1 LLATKI
7 DFEMKRSIQLQALIA
22 VFAVGLMFSS
32 CGNIDIIKR
41 KYRPGFHVDISKKRQ
56 KVQVAEETE
65 VADSRAAEEMKSV
78 ETKEVVLTVSDDE
91 LVLTADASEVRPQN
105 GQAEQRETMKKV
117 VHSKEFKE
125 MTFDERM
132 RTIRRGVLKP
142 NPAPVAGLDW
152 MKWVSF
158 GTGIGSLAF
167 GALALIFAILT
178 VVFFSSF
185 VWGAA
190 VLAILLGGTAVTFS
204 ILHKKNN
211 GTGSQS
217 KLGFIFGIIG
227 AGLGLLAIILGAVFF
242 AVFVL

>member
-1 LLATKI
+1 
-7 DFEMKRSIQLQALIA
+7 MKRNVQIQALIA
-22 VFAVGLMFSS
+22 VLAAGLMFSS

-56 KVQVAEETE
+56 KVQVAEETA
-65 VADSRAAEEMKSV
+65 VAYARKSEEMKTV
-78 ETKEVVLTVSDDE
+78 EVVEPKAADSNEE
-91 LVLTADASEVRPQN
+91 LVLTADAAEARPQTY
-105 GQAEQRETMKKV
+105 QAEQRETMKEV

-132 RTIRRGVLKP
+132 KTIRREVLKP
-142 NPAPVAGLDW
+142 NPAPVAGTDW

-227 AGLGLLAIILGAVFF
+227 AGLGLLAIILGAIFF

>member
-1 LLATKI
+1 
-7 DFEMKRSIQLQALIA
+7 MKRNFQIHAMMA
-22 VFAVGLMFSS
+22 VFAAGLMFSS

-41 KYRPGFHVDISKKRQ
+41 KYRPCFHVDISKKRE
-56 KVQVAEETE
+56 KVEVAEDVAVADTRKSEEINRVE
-65 VADSRAAEEMKSV
+65 VAEPKALGSHEDL
-78 ETKEVVLTVSDDE
+78 VLTV
-91 LVLTADASEVRPQN
+91 DASQARPQSV
-105 GQAEQRETMKKV
+105 QAEKRETMKQV

-132 RTIRRGVLKP
+132 KTIRREVLKP
-142 NPAPVAGLDW
+142 NSAPVAGTDW
-152 MKWVSF
+152 MKWVCF

-211 GTGSQS
+211 GADSQS

-227 AGLGLLAIILGAVFF
+227 AGLGLLAIILGAIFF